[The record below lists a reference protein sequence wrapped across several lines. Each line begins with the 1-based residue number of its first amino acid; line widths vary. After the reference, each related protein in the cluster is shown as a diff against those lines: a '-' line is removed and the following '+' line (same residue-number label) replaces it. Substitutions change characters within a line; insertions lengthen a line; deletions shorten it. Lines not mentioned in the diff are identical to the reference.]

1 MKNDLC
7 KTSVYPNPLS
17 LEVESETLKHLLL
30 NKFAVEASVD
40 FQVSI
45 TVDSLD
51 WINFEV
57 RDCTKADYTICK
69 GYSYTSKGV
78 CIEPHDVPNPL
89 SDVTVFTISQLHK
102 INCFVEDYIRKLHRE
117 RRCLR

>member
-1 MKNDLC
+1 MVDL
-7 KTSVYPNPLS
+7 TTYA
-17 LEVESETLKHLLL
+17 EDLKHQLL
-30 NKFAVEASVD
+30 NQFTTDQAVD

-45 TVDSLD
+45 TADSLD

-57 RDCTKADYTICK
+57 KDCTKANYTICK

-89 SDVTVFTISQLHK
+89 SDITVFTIPQLYK
-102 INCFVEDYIRKLHRE
+102 INCFVEDYIRKLHKE

>member
-1 MKNDLC
+1 MIDL
-7 KTSVYPNPLS
+7 TIYA
-17 LEVESETLKHLLL
+17 EDLKHQLLSQ
-30 NKFAVEASVD
+30 FVTDQVVD

>member
-1 MKNDLC
+1 MADL
-7 KTSVYPNPLS
+7 TTYA
-17 LEVESETLKHLLL
+17 EDLKHQLL
-30 NKFAVEASVD
+30 NRFATNQEVD

-45 TVDSLD
+45 TAYSSD

-57 RDCTKADYTICK
+57 KDCTKANYTICK

-78 CIEPHDVPNPL
+78 YIEPHDVLNPL

-102 INCFVEDYIRKLHRE
+102 INCFVEDYIRKLHKE
-117 RRCLR
+117 RRCLM

>member
-45 TVDSLD
+45 TAYSSD

-57 RDCTKADYTICK
+57 KDCTKADYTICK
-69 GYSYTSKGV
+69 GYSYISKGV

-89 SDVTVFTISQLHK
+89 SDVTVFTIPQLYK
-102 INCFVEDYIRKLHRE
+102 INCFVEDYVRKLHKE
-117 RRCLR
+117 RRCLV

>member
-1 MKNDLC
+1 MVDL
-7 KTSVYPNPLS
+7 TTYA
-17 LEVESETLKHLLL
+17 EDLKHQLL
-30 NKFAVEASVD
+30 NQFTTNQAVD

-45 TVDSLD
+45 TADSLD

-57 RDCTKADYTICK
+57 RDYI
-69 GYSYTSKGV
+69 SKGV

-89 SDVTVFTISQLHK
+89 SDVTVFTIPQLHK

>member
-1 MKNDLC
+1 MKNKLGGTVNSLTPIDL
-7 KTSVYPNPLS
+7 
-17 LEVESETLKHLLL
+17 ERESETLKQLLL
-30 NKFAVEASVD
+30 NKFTTEASVD

-45 TVDSLD
+45 TADSLD

-69 GYSYTSKGV
+69 GYSYISKGV

-89 SDVTVFTISQLHK
+89 SDITVFTIPQLYK
-102 INCFVEDYIRKLHRE
+102 INCFVEDYIRKLHKE
-117 RRCLR
+117 RRYLV